1 MTNTDGLDPQSEIFY
16 EFFES
21 YFRSYIEDG
30 SIPIANRSVSEIMSD
45 FDAAIAELL
54 KESQDGGHEIHATL
68 DYRSTIL
75 ERADT
80 EAREGSPQIAIT
92 LYATWLEHFFNG
104 IINLSMIRRGYS
116 AKTVTS
122 LLRELRIPTK
132 ATALWEVCELP
143 SLHEGDIKLMERVLN
158 ARNAFVHYKW
168 APAPEEELDS
178 REERVREALR
188 EVADLVDF
196 LLGVEEAEI
205 WGGRKQELIGAYYE
219 RLRENEREIGPFI
232 AHLASNKEA
241 DDEGESHL

>member
-1 MTNTDGLDPQSEIFY
+1 MLGAMANTDDLDSQSRVFY

-54 KESQDGGHEIHATL
+54 EESESDGIKIHATL
-68 DYRSTIL
+68 DYRATIL
-75 ERADT
+75 ERAAT
-80 EAREGSPQIAIT
+80 EASNGSPQIAIT

-104 IINLSMIRRGYS
+104 IINLSMIRRSYS
-116 AKTVTS
+116 PKSITS

-132 ATALWEVCELP
+132 ATALWEICELP
-143 SLHEGDIKLMERVLN
+143 PLRENHIKLMERVLN

-178 REERVREALR
+178 RDERVREALT
-188 EVADLVDF
+188 EVADLVE
-196 LLGVEEAEI
+196 LLLAIEEAEI
-205 WGGRKQELIGAYYE
+205 WEGRKEELISAYYE
-219 RLRENEREIGPFI
+219 RIRENEREIGPFA
-232 AHLASNKEA
+232 AHLANMRA
-241 DDEGESHL
+241 DD